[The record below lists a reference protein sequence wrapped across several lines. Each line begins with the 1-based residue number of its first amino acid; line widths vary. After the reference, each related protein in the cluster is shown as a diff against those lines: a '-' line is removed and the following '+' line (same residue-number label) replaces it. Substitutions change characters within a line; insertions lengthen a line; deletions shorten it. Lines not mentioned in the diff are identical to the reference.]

1 MRKHNDTCLSRD
13 SNTPLLRKKE
23 SVGVYLLLN
32 VVDKCHKETYNEC
45 VSKRYIPKKEGTVC
59 GSGSLGNVKK
69 NGLTQDQVAKES
81 EIERTYYNMIERG
94 KRRPSVEVAKRIGKS
109 API

>member
-1 MRKHNDTCLSRD
+1 M
-13 SNTPLLRKKE
+13 
-23 SVGVYLLLN
+23 SVCRN
-32 VVDKCHKETYNEC
+32 VTFRRRRELYAEWLI
-45 VSKRYIPKKEGTVC
+45 RQRE
-59 GSGSLGNVKK
+59 K